1 MKTKTTNKSKK
12 VSNSKKAKKYGYNI
26 NGCASGKQLVV
37 LMSRSTLGISPLD
50 YTQPMCLLSIKQKPA
65 LFNIITKLVKNGLE
79 DIVFVVNPVN
89 KPVIEIFMRKNYPRL
104 HIKYV
109 VQKEFKNTVMSLR
122 LCEKYISKPFI
133 LLNGNVVCDVNMDFS
148 TSWAAV
154 TNQDGDYFEKLY
166 VRSNKAG
173 YITYINKEKDY
184 SYNDYEYAVGMYYID
199 KVAVFKNCLL
209 KSTFVTIN
217 NLDFGVI
224 LKFYLSKLSVSMKKY
239 EIEYYYNTNTVSG
252 LVDSMRNNMSGR
264 SFNNFNINEYGVITK
279 TSTEKKLL
287 SEINWYT
294 EIGKT
299 PLALLCPHFL
309 GRKGGPDT
317 YSYQLE
323 YMDYTSLAEYF
334 VYYPI
339 SDIQWKYIFETLLIF
354 ANSLWNYAK
363 APDTFDIEKNTT
375 KMYVDKTNE
384 RVAKWERQDLL
395 DLDMVIVNNKP
406 LHGFRYCW
414 KALQSRIQN
423 IISSSREFAGVIHG
437 DLCFGNILYAPKSSI
452 FKFID
457 PRGNFGEDSIY
468 GDIRYDIAK
477 LRHSYH
483 GLFDYITS
491 DLFSIKQLAV
501 NKFDYKF
508 LTTHIPNYNIFDDVL
523 LDKKVDIDDIELLEG
538 ILFISMIPLHSDSKE
553 RQMMYFFMA
562 LQCFNNQLDN

>member
-1 MKTKTTNKSKK
+1 MKEKTKTSKSKHSRK
-12 VSNSKKAKKYGYNI
+12 SKKYGYKI
-26 NGCASGKQLVV
+26 NGSAKEIQLVI
-37 LMSRSTLGISPLD
+37 LMSQSSLGISPLD

-79 DIVFVVNPVN
+79 EVVFVVNRHN
-89 KPVIEIFMRKNYPRL
+89 KPIIEIFMEKNYPRL
-104 HIKYV
+104 RVKYV
-109 VQKEFKNTVMSLR
+109 VQKEYKNTVFSLK
-122 LCEKYISKPFI
+122 LCEKYITKPFV
-133 LLNGNVVCDVNMDFS
+133 LLNGNVICDVNFDFT

-154 TNQDGDYFEKLY
+154 TSHDGDYFEKLY
-166 VRSNKAG
+166 TRSNKAG
-173 YITYINKEKDY
+173 FLTYISSEKDY
-184 SYNDYEYAVGMYYID
+184 NYQNYEYAVGMYFFS
-199 KVAVFKNCLL
+199 KVSVFKNCLL
-209 KSTFVTIN
+209 KSTFVTVN
-217 NLDFGVI
+217 NLDFGTI
-224 LKFYLSKLSVSMKKY
+224 LKFYLSKVPIKKY
-239 EIEYYYNTNTVSG
+239 NIEYYYNTNTVSG
-252 LVDSMRNNMSGR
+252 LVDSLRNNMSGR

-309 GRKGGPDT
+309 GRKGDANT

-339 SDIQWKYIFETLLIF
+339 SDTQWKYIFETLLVF
-354 ANSLWNYAK
+354 ANSLWNYEK
-363 APDTFDIEKNTT
+363 APETFAIEQNAT
-375 KMYVDKTNE
+375 KMYLDKTNE

-395 DLDMVIVNNKP
+395 NLEMVIVNNKP

-414 KALQSRIQN
+414 NALQEKLAEIIDESRKY
-423 IISSSREFAGVIHG
+423 SGVIHG

-457 PRGNFGEDSIY
+457 PRGNFGEDSIF

-491 DLFSIKQLAV
+491 DLFVIEQQAP

-508 LTTHIPNYNIFDDVL
+508 LTNKIPNYNLFDNIL
-523 LDKKVDIDDIELLEG
+523 LDNGVDIDKIELLEG

-553 RQMMYFFMA
+553 RQLMFFFQA
-562 LQCFNNQLDN
+562 LQCFNSQLNN

>member
-1 MKTKTTNKSKK
+1 
-12 VSNSKKAKKYGYNI
+12 
-26 NGCASGKQLVV
+26 
-37 LMSRSTLGISPLD
+37 MSQSSLGISPLD

-79 DIVFVVNPVN
+79 EVVFVVNRHN
-89 KPVIEIFMRKNYPRL
+89 KPIIEIFMEKNYPRL
-104 HIKYV
+104 RVKYV
-109 VQKEFKNTVMSLR
+109 VQKEYKNTVFSLK
-122 LCEKYISKPFI
+122 LCEKYITKPFV
-133 LLNGNVVCDVNMDFS
+133 LLNGNVICDVNFDFT

-154 TNQDGDYFEKLY
+154 TSHDGDYFEKLY
-166 VRSNKAG
+166 TRSNKAG
-173 YITYINKEKDY
+173 FLTYISSEKDY
-184 SYNDYEYAVGMYYID
+184 NYQNYEYAVGMYFFS
-199 KVAVFKNCLL
+199 KVSVFKNCLL
-209 KSTFVTIN
+209 KSTFVTVN
-217 NLDFGVI
+217 NLDFGTI
-224 LKFYLSKLSVSMKKY
+224 LKFYLSKVPIKKY
-239 EIEYYYNTNTVSG
+239 NIEYYYNTNTVSG
-252 LVDSMRNNMSGR
+252 LVDSLRNNMSGR

-309 GRKGGPDT
+309 GRKGDANT

-339 SDIQWKYIFETLLIF
+339 SDTQWKYIFETLLVF
-354 ANSLWNYAK
+354 ANSLWNYEK
-363 APDTFDIEKNTT
+363 APETFAIEQNAT
-375 KMYVDKTNE
+375 KMYLDKTNE

-395 DLDMVIVNNKP
+395 NLEMVIVNNKP

-414 KALQSRIQN
+414 NALQEKLAEIIDESRKY
-423 IISSSREFAGVIHG
+423 SGVIHG

-457 PRGNFGEDSIY
+457 PRGNFGEDSIF

-491 DLFSIKQLAV
+491 DLFVIEQQAP

-508 LTTHIPNYNIFDDVL
+508 LTNKIPNYNLFDNIL
-523 LDKKVDIDDIELLEG
+523 LDNGVDIDKIELLEG

-553 RQMMYFFMA
+553 RQLMFFFQA
-562 LQCFNNQLDN
+562 LQCFNSQLNN